1 MYPNLFKTGQ
11 AEPLRERRIL
21 PPPILRRLVGG
32 IAAGLPTA
40 SRRDARRVTGVIPAA
55 YPPERPAKLPG
66 NLRAIAGR
74 LLNRCR
80 TFFRQTS
87 GKFPPQ
93 YHRTSVGVTGA
104 VAGQS
109 PITFPSYAR
118 H

>member
-1 MYPNLFKTGQ
+1 MYLNLFKTGQ
-11 AEPLRERRIL
+11 AEPLRERRIW
-21 PPPILRRLVGG
+21 PPPILRQLVGG

-40 SRRDARRVTGVIPAA
+40 SRRDARRITGVISTM

-66 NLRAIAGR
+66 NLRAIAGK
-74 LLNRCR
+74 LVNCCR

-93 YHRTSVGVTGA
+93 HHRTSTSVTNA
-104 VAGQS
+104 VAGQFPVS
-109 PITFPSYAR
+109 FPSYAR